1 MTDKKPEIERGKKPS
16 VGKAGTH
23 GCFVVEVIKMPLRT
37 RSLARR
43 FMTYEEADD
52 YHTRSVAAHQSMADR
67 ERTTYVIAMYET
79 ATPKSLTVSKEYKSI
94 QVVPL

>member
-1 MTDKKPEIERGKKPS
+1 MTDKKPEINRGKKPS

-23 GCFVVEVIKMPLRT
+23 GCFVVEVTHAGK

-43 FMTYEEADD
+43 FHTREEADD
-52 YHTRSVAAHQSMADR
+52 YHARSVAAHQSMADR
-67 ERTTYVIAMYET
+67 ERTSYVISMYET
-79 ATPKSLTVSKEYKSI
+79 ATPKSAAVLKEHKSI